1 MKYVRLGDTGL
12 KVSRLCLGCM
22 SYGSTGWRPWI
33 LEEDAARPFFRKAV
47 ESGIT
52 FFDTADYYS
61 TGQSEEVTGRL
72 LNEFVRRTDIVLATK
87 VGLEMGPTPNAKG
100 LSRKHIA
107 EGIDASLKRLNT
119 DYVDLYQIHRLDH
132 DTPMDE
138 ICEALD
144 RAVAAGKVLYLG
156 ASSMAAWQFMKLLA
170 IQQALGVSRFVSMQN
185 HYNMLYREEE
195 REMVPL
201 CLSEGIGIIPWSPL
215 GRGVLTRP
223 VEAQKTT
230 RSSTDRYTPTLY
242 GAAHDADI
250 INALQSAAKQDR
262 PFHGADGARMASR
275 QAWRHRTDHRCDKA
289 ASARRGLG
297 RARHQPRSGND
308 FRARCSVQTAQL
320 GRFRLKLR
328 RQLRIHYA

>member
-1 MKYVRLGDTGL
+1 MKYVRLGETGL

-22 SYGSTGWRPWI
+22 SYGSTGWRPWV

-72 LNEFVRRTDIVLATK
+72 LNEFVRRQDIVLATK
-87 VGLEMGPTPNAKG
+87 VGLEMGPTPNATG

-107 EGIDASLKRLNT
+107 EGIEASLKRLST

-132 DTPMDE
+132 HTPMDE

-156 ASSMAAWQFMKLLA
+156 ASSMAAWQFMKLIG
-170 IQQALGVSRFVSMQN
+170 IQRALGLSRFVSMQN
-185 HYNMLYREEE
+185 HYNLLYREEE

-201 CLSEGIGIIPWSPL
+201 CVAEGIGIIPWSPL
-215 GRGVLTRP
+215 ARGVLTRP

-250 INALQSAAKQDR
+250 INALEAAAGR
-262 PFHGADGARMASR
+262 IGHSMA
-275 QAWRHRTDHRCDKA
+275 
-289 ASARRGLG
+289 
-297 RARHQPRSGND
+297 
-308 FRARCSVQTAQL
+308 QTALAWLLAKPGVTAPIIGATKLHQL
-320 GRFRLKLR
+320 DEALGALEITLDPETISALEAGYRPRAVAGFE
-328 RQLRIHYA
+328 

>member
-1 MKYVRLGDTGL
+1 MKYVRLGNTGL

-22 SYGSTGWRPWI
+22 SYGSTGWRPWV

-72 LNEFVRRTDIVLATK
+72 LNEFVRRQDIVLATK
-87 VGLEMGPTPNAKG
+87 VGLEMGPTPNATG

-107 EGIDASLKRLNT
+107 EGIDASLKRLGT

-156 ASSMAAWQFMKLLA
+156 ASSMAAWQFMKL
-170 IQQALGVSRFVSMQN
+170 IGVQQALGLSHFVSMQN
-185 HYNMLYREEE
+185 HYNLLYREEE

-215 GRGVLTRP
+215 ARGVLTRP
-223 VEAQKTT
+223 VESQKTT

-242 GAAHDADI
+242 GAAHDAEI
-250 INALQSAAKQDR
+250 IDTLEKVAGRIGRS
-262 PFHGADGARMASR
+262 MA
-275 QAWRHRTDHRCDKA
+275 
-289 ASARRGLG
+289 
-297 RARHQPRSGND
+297 
-308 FRARCSVQTAQL
+308 QTALAWLLAKPGVTAPIIGATKLHQL
-320 GRFRLKLR
+320 DEALGALEITLDPETVSALDAPYKPRAVAGFE
-328 RQLRIHYA
+328 

>member
-1 MKYVRLGDTGL
+1 VKYVRLGNTGL

-22 SYGSTGWRPWI
+22 SYGSTGWRPWV

-72 LNEFVRRTDIVLATK
+72 LNEFVRRQDIVLATK
-87 VGLEMGPTPNAKG
+87 VGLEMGPTPNARG

-107 EGIDASLKRLNT
+107 EGIDASLKRLGT
-119 DYVDLYQIHRLDH
+119 DYVDLYQIHRLDR

-156 ASSMAAWQFMKLLA
+156 ASSMAAWQFMKLIG
-170 IQQALGVSRFVSMQN
+170 IQQALGLSRFVSMQN
-185 HYNMLYREEE
+185 HYNLLYREEE

-201 CLSEGIGIIPWSPL
+201 CLSEGIGLIPWSPL
-215 GRGVLTRP
+215 ARGVLTRP

-250 INALQSAAKQDR
+250 INALETVSGR
-262 PFHGADGARMASR
+262 IGHSMA
-275 QAWRHRTDHRCDKA
+275 
-289 ASARRGLG
+289 
-297 RARHQPRSGND
+297 
-308 FRARCSVQTAQL
+308 QTALAWLLAKPGVSAPIIGATKLHQL
-320 GRFRLKLR
+320 DEALSALEITLDIDAIAALEADYRPRATAGLD
-328 RQLRIHYA
+328 

>member
-1 MKYVRLGDTGL
+1 VKYVRLGNTGL

-22 SYGSTGWRPWI
+22 SYGSTGWRPWV

-61 TGQSEEVTGRL
+61 TGQSEELTAKL
-72 LNEFVRRTDIVLATK
+72 LNEFVRRQDIVLATK
-87 VGLEMGPTPNAKG
+87 VGLEMGPTPNATG

-107 EGIDASLKRLNT
+107 EGIDASLKRLGT

-138 ICEALD
+138 ISEALD
-144 RAVAAGKVLYLG
+144 RAVTAGKVLYLG
-156 ASSMAAWQFMKLLA
+156 ASSMAAWQFMKLLG
-170 IQQALGVSRFVSMQN
+170 IQQALGLSRFVSMQN
-185 HYNMLYREEE
+185 HYNLLYREEE

-201 CLSEGIGIIPWSPL
+201 CLSEGIGLIPWSPL
-215 GRGVLTRP
+215 ARGVLTRP

-250 INALQSAAKQDR
+250 IAALERVAGKIGHSMAQTALAWLLAKPGVTAPIIGATKLHQLDEALSALDITLDTEAI
-262 PFHGADGARMASR
+262 GALEAGY
-275 QAWRHRTDHRCDKA
+275 
-289 ASARRGLG
+289 
-297 RARHQPRSGND
+297 QPRAITGLD
-308 FRARCSVQTAQL
+308 
-320 GRFRLKLR
+320 
-328 RQLRIHYA
+328 